1 MIYQAA
7 RLATEERVAFTLPPA
22 AAVYQGESV
31 KETSMDWFRSYHG
44 APTDA
49 KFLMLAKRAGVA
61 VHEVAFVWWALLDF
75 ASQNDPRGSIKGF
88 DPEALACFSGLDES
102 KIRAIVGVCREKGMV
117 DQADMLSAWH
127 RRQPKRE
134 DDSSP
139 RVRAFRERQ
148 KGETQG
154 NAHVTQG
161 NAHVTQGNAH
171 VTQGNGRT
179 EQNRTEQS
187 RVDRATRLPD
197 DFSLTPERRL
207 VAEAERLPAERTFA
221 KFCDYWRA
229 VPGAKGRKL
238 DWDATW
244 RNWCR
249 SDKDR
254 GNNNNGSGQ
263 RRVAV

>member
-1 MIYQAA
+1 MYLMTSPHSHQSGLYWLPVDYICREVGISEEGASKVLLWLSEEGFCKYDESTEWIWVCEMASWQIGSSLPATDKRCKGIQQYLKKIPKLPFIGAYIDRYADDFHLRPRQARGSEGA
-7 RLATEERVAFTLPPA
+7 SE
-22 AAVYQGESV
+22 
-31 KETSMDWFRSYHG
+31 G
-44 APTDA
+44 AP
-49 KFLMLAKRAGVA
+49 
-61 VHEVAFVWWALLDF
+61 
-75 ASQNDPRGSIKGF
+75 I
-88 DPEALACFSGLDES
+88 
-102 KIRAIVGVCREKGMV
+102 
-117 DQADMLSAWH
+117 
-127 RRQPKRE
+127 
-134 DDSSP
+134 
-139 RVRAFRERQ
+139 
-148 KGETQG
+148 
-154 NAHVTQG
+154 
-161 NAHVTQGNAH
+161 
-171 VTQGNGRT
+171 
-179 EQNRTEQS
+179 EQNRTEQN